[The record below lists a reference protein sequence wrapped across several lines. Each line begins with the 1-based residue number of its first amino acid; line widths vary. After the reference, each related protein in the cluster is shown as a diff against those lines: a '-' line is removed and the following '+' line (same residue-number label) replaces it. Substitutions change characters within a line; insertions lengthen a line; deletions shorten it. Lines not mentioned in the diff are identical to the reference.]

1 MTENMVW
8 SAVNIAIL
16 QKEWP
21 RTIDVL
27 FLQQQKLTWNV
38 ILQIVQK
45 MVQNN
50 ILQIGKDDRHSLMF
64 CIVQVKNDC
73 ALLPVYLPLD
83 AL

>member
-1 MTENMVW
+1 MVW

-64 CIVQVKNDC
+64 CIVRVMNDC
-73 ALLPVYLPLD
+73 ALLPVKLPLD

>member
-64 CIVQVKNDC
+64 CIVRVMNDC
-73 ALLPVYLPLD
+73 ALLPI
-83 AL
+83 